1 MLMLKIV
8 AIKIT
13 WAFQWL
19 NYHGI
24 FDNKTPQDKL
34 DNIHDLVISNMT
46 TNKADISEVD
56 GYVDITANYELENI
70 FYIVKFTSVP

>member
-1 MLMLKIV
+1 M
-8 AIKIT
+8 
-13 WAFQWL
+13 